1 MICGGL
7 ATPDRSGPGRRKDRS
22 LMLNMCS
29 TKMLRHDE
37 LGLWHRILAADALE
51 AQQDAPGTGVLG
63 KSTSI
68 PDVA

>member
-1 MICGGL
+1 
-7 ATPDRSGPGRRKDRS
+7 
-22 LMLNMCS
+22 MCS

-37 LGLWHRILAADALE
+37 LGLRHRILAADALE